1 MRPIEDFCCQN
12 TECPDHGV
20 RGKGNL
26 KFEGWS
32 GHKRAIR
39 MIRCRT
45 CRAHFSER
53 KGTPLSGSKL
63 PVETTL
69 SVLNHLREGCGTRS
83 TARLVGVSKNTVTR
97 YVLLAGDHGKK
108 LHDELV
114 AFSPSDEGSST
125 R

>member
-1 MRPIEDFCCQN
+1 MRPLEDFCCQN
-12 TECPDHGV
+12 AKCPDHGV

-32 GHKRAIR
+32 GHKKAIR

-53 KGTPLSGSKL
+53 TGTPLAQARL
-63 PVETTL
+63 PVDK
-69 SVLNHLREGCGTRS
+69 VLAILEHVREGCGTRS
-83 TARLVGVSKNTVTR
+83 TARLVRVGGNTVTR
-97 YVLLAGDHGKK
+97 YIRMAGAHGHK

-114 AFSPSDEGSST
+114 AFSPSYASGPVG
-125 R
+125 